1 LKGALLTDLAGK
13 SGETSNLRHAN
24 VKKVGKLGGNGPID
38 KPKFGLFFTEVHWP
52 DPLPSRHTMD
62 RIKLIKL
69 MYFVDRQAFLAYGA
83 TISGDRMVSLP
94 RGPVLFE
101 TLNTLKG
108 ATAYSKEFTK
118 WVVTPQEGYSYSLAA
133 GADPDDADLLSDADM
148 EIIENVW
155 DQFGKLDGFALG
167 EWENPG
173 KSSIPISLEKLAIA
187 LGMSNEEA
195 SQLVLENDEAEGI
208 RQTLASL

>member
-1 LKGALLTDLAGK
+1 
-13 SGETSNLRHAN
+13 

-52 DPLPSRHTMD
+52 DVLPSRHTMD

-94 RGPVLFE
+94 KGPVLSE
-101 TLNTLKG
+101 TLNALKG
-108 ATAYSKEFTK
+108 APAYSNEFTK
-118 WVVTPQEGYSYSLAA
+118 WVVIPHEGYSYSLAA

-155 DQFGKLDGFALG
+155 DQFGKMDGFALVEWTHDPKNCP
-167 EWENPG
+167 EWENPD

>member
-1 LKGALLTDLAGK
+1 MQKGIKMFDAEKGAQVAGVLL
-13 SGETSNLRHAN
+13 SHAPN
-24 VKKVGKLGGNGPID
+24 Q
-38 KPKFGLFFTEVHWP
+38 
-52 DPLPSRHTMD
+52 TMD

-69 MYFVDRQAFLAYGA
+69 MYFVDRQAFLEYGA

-94 RGPVLFE
+94 KGPVLSE
-101 TLNTLKG
+101 TLNALKG
-108 ATAYSKEFTK
+108 APAYSNEFTK
-118 WVVTPQEGYSYSLAA
+118 WVVIPHEGYSYSLAA

-155 DQFGKLDGFALG
+155 DQFGKMDGFALA

-195 SQLVLENDEAEGI
+195 SQLVLQNDETEGI